1 MLIAVDTNILMDL
14 AAEVESVVDALQLV
28 RRRIADARLIVV
40 PTVIQELRYIAK
52 EAIQNNLNNFGH
64 ISRRKRVIPFSMKG
78 ASRNSQFSHFIIG
91 NSFAGFIL

>member
-1 MLIAVDTNILMDL
+1 MNEIKILPVYKHIGGIWGRIGVAHIWTNTRPS
-14 AAEVESVVDALQLV
+14 AN
-28 RRRIADARLIVV
+28 R
-40 PTVIQELRYIAK
+40 K
-52 EAIQNNLNNFGH
+52 EAMQNNLNNFGH